1 MADTEEKRVKKRSR
15 EQELPEGDERREK
28 NHKRK
33 RKSKK
38 LHRWIVR
45 LVVVAVLV
53 VACLLVSRY
62 WDALSNGAV
71 SDWLGDIFSS
81 NPGDGFPLAV
91 EGNSLVAVDTT
102 SDALAVLSNNALTLY
117 NLNAGEEAR
126 RLHNFTD
133 PVLKTAGRYALVA
146 EIGAT
151 RLILEKR
158 SGTVLEFSSPVSI
171 VTVALAEN
179 GNFAVATGAD
189 KSHTSKVAVYD
200 PKGKEVYSWVSA
212 ELHIVDV
219 ALDKDGD
226 HLAVLGVGAKNGA
239 LYSELVIIDTKN
251 EVPVRYAAEQ
261 ALLCAVSFMQD
272 NTVAA
277 VASDMLW
284 LAKTDGSGKQVYSY
298 ADRELVS
305 FAFAENMVGLVLK
318 PYGSADGG
326 EWLMLDLAGN
336 VLQDVPFS
344 DGFRYLTAANGQFY
358 LLTNQTL
365 ALYNKDGCA
374 AKGAVG
380 SDSRIVV
387 VLDEEPLVVGL
398 TAISACKWEYQA
410 EENR

>member
-1 MADTEEKRVKKRSR
+1 MADAEEKRVKKRSR
-15 EQELPEGDERREK
+15 DQELPEDDAHSEK
-28 NHKRK
+28 KSKRK

-38 LHRWIVR
+38 VRRWIIR
-45 LVVVAVLV
+45 LVIVAVLV
-53 VACLLVSRY
+53 MACLLVSRY
-62 WDALSNGAV
+62 WDALSNGAI
-71 SDWLGDIFSS
+71 SDWLGDLFGS

-91 EGNSLVAVDTT
+91 EGNSLVSVDTT

-158 SGTVLEFSSPVSI
+158 SGTVLEFSAPAAI

-200 PKGKEVYSWVSA
+200 PKGKEIYSWVSA

-219 ALDKDGD
+219 ALDETGE
-226 HLAVLGVGAKNGA
+226 HLAVLGIGAQNGA
-239 LYSELVIIDTKN
+239 LHSELIIIDIKS
-251 EVPVRYAAEQ
+251 EVPVRYAVEQ
-261 ALLCAVSFMQD
+261 TLLCAVSFMQD

-277 VASDMLW
+277 VASDALW
-284 LAKTDGSGKQVYSY
+284 LAKTDGSGKKVYSY
-298 ADRELVS
+298 TDRELVS
-305 FAFAENMVGLVLK
+305 FAFAEDMVGLVLK

-336 VLQDVPFS
+336 TLQDVSFS

-358 LLTNQTL
+358 LLTDQQL
-365 ALYNKDGCA
+365 ALYNKNGCA
-374 AKGAVG
+374 AKGSVG

-387 VLDEEPLVVGL
+387 VLDGDPLVVGL
-398 TAISACKWEYQA
+398 TAISACDWENEA
-410 EENR
+410 G